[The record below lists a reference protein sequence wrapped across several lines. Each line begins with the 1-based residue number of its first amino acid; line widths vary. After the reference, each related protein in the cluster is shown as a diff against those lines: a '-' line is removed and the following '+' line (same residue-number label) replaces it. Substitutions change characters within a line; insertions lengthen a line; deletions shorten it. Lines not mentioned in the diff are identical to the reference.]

1 MRNAAASMTRK
12 NETYHET
19 SFPTMSAPGSNHR
32 NVILRRV
39 PRSIHVPSE
48 ARCDEELEDVSEE
61 FVSGLEVTWS
71 AGKET

>member
-32 NVILRRV
+32 NMILRRV

-48 ARCDEELEDVSEE
+48 ARCDEEDVSEE
-61 FVSGLEVTWS
+61 FVSGLEVTLS